1 MVELSKN
8 QKIIV
13 STIGLGL
20 IGRQLYIQSLIN
32 KIPLEIRQLPLPHP
46 GNPELLKDREDR
58 VYTSANNEI
67 VKDTEYKKIF
77 NFFERTNLSR
87 ASNAFY
93 HNFYFNSIIL
103 SPLPGNSEE
112 FKIIDNNIIMY
123 KNSFFD
129 NLKKNDII
137 TSFQIQIYPGNYQ
150 FLGEPSGKRIYSVPE
165 DVNLDDI
172 KIYMVNVDDDFVFPE
187 NFNEIKNKKLVKT
200 GLKWKATDWPFGKPD
215 FNDWGV
221 HIDFDQEFKYTGKS
235 LLFII
240 ENIDKS
246 DNYSTI
252 YSIIDGKIKNAS
264 KAYNQSGKATN
275 PVVTEESKESVDKV
289 SQLVYNIRFEIKRD

>member
-8 QKIIV
+8 QKIIL

-32 KIPLEIRQLPLPHP
+32 KIPLEIRQLPLPHQ
-46 GNPELLKDREDR
+46 GNTELLKDREDR

-87 ASNAFY
+87 AAYAFY
-93 HNFYFNSIIL
+93 HYSYINSITTINFNENTGYTNKDI
-103 SPLPGNSEE
+103 S
-112 FKIIDNNIIMY
+112 MY

-137 TSFQIQIYPGNYQ
+137 TSFQIQITPGRYL

-246 DNYSTI
+246 DNYSTD

-264 KAYNQSGKATN
+264 KAYNQSGKIINT
-275 PVVTEESKESVDKV
+275 VVTEEFKDSADKI